1 MIRKIVHAFAVL
13 SLLFIAGSSLANERP
28 SVVNFGVATAGVGG
42 RPQAGGFPTATAH
55 ARGVLESALAEKGVK
70 VKWHF
75 FPTAGPGVNE
85 ALSNNL
91 LDIVFQGDLPNIVGK
106 AAGLDT
112 RLILAGYRNGHTY
125 VVARAGSPINSIA
138 DLKGKK
144 VAIFK
149 GTCLQ
154 LVANRVLAANNLKE
168 SDLNAYNMDFA
179 SSNAAI
185 ASGDIDAVFT
195 SAVGAFSLRDRGLG
209 KIIYSGKTDGGKFG
223 CSASVLATS
232 RFADSYPEIT
242 QKIVTALVRN
252 RVWAVDPANEIEQY
266 GLWAKSGY
274 AFRYFREDNEGTNL
288 KSRFSPLLDQEFRNK
303 YKEAVQDSLDF
314 GLIRRAVDIDEWFD
328 DQYLKRALA
337 ELGREGYWQ

>member
-1 MIRKIVHAFAVL
+1 MIKKILNAFAAL
-13 SLLFIAGSSLANERP
+13 SLLLVTGSALADARP
-28 SVVNFGVATAGVGG
+28 AVVNFGIATAGVGG
-42 RPQAGGFPTATAH
+42 RPQAGGFPVATAH
-55 ARGVLESALAEKGVK
+55 ARGVLESALAEEGVQI
-70 VKWHF
+70 KWHF

-91 LDIVFQGDLPNIVGK
+91 LDIVFQGDLPNIIGK

-112 RLILAGYRNGHTY
+112 RLIVAGSRNGHSY

-149 GTCLQ
+149 GTCTH
-154 LVANRVLAANNLKE
+154 LVANRLLAANNLAE
-168 SDLNAYNMDFA
+168 SDLVVYNMDGA

-195 SAVGAFSLRDRGLG
+195 GGAAAFSLRDRGLG
-209 KIIYSGKTDGGKFG
+209 RIIYSGKGDDGKFG
-223 CSASVLATS
+223 CSTGILAT
-232 RFADSYPEIT
+232 RKFAERYPDIT
-242 QKIVTALVRN
+242 QKIVTTLVRN
-252 RVWAVDPANEIEQY
+252 RVWAGDPANEIEQY

-274 AFRYFREDNEGTNL
+274 AFRYWREDFGGTDL
-288 KSRFSPLLDQEFRNK
+288 KRAFSPLLDQELRTN

-314 GLIRRAVDIDEWFD
+314 GLIRRPVDIDEWFD
-328 DQYLKRALA
+328 DQYLNRALSD
-337 ELGREGYWQ
+337 LGLEDYWQ